1 MSEYFISY
9 YTENPREL
17 YCRCSIVSLS
27 NEGLDIFERESGI
40 GNIPALVLE
49 YIKDIPFGTV
59 EERYRHDEALR
70 KFNDVHIVI
79 ESLEEFADRCKK
91 KKPSND
97 SEHIGMMRYFIRLAE
112 NINAAEDKTKTT
124 DIRQDSPAE
133 SNPCPTLASKP
144 RRGAPGTPRN
154 KYFIKQSEENPDK
167 SPDDL
172 IKDFNGL
179 PRDTRGAMFGDATP
193 ITTKNDINREEAKSI
208 PNGAKAK
215 RQELQALGVI
225 KDCVFERDYT
235 FNTDSTAACVVSGA
249 SFSGNGF
256 WKGLKAFKGGGTE

>member
-91 KKPSND
+91 KKPSSD
-97 SEHIGMMRYFIRLAE
+97 YEHIGMMRYFIRLAE

-124 DIRQDSPAE
+124 NTSQVSPTQPYLCST
-133 SNPCPTLASKP
+133 SNSK
-144 RRGAPGTPRN
+144 RGAPQKPLN
-154 KYFIKQSEENPDK
+154 AYFIEQSKKEPNKSIDELIDKYEKMDRLQLSKILGIPPAEVKKNLTKENRNA
-167 SPDDL
+167 
-172 IKDFNGL
+172 IKAAL
-179 PRDTRGAMFGDATP
+179 RREWSKKKP
-193 ITTKNDINREEAKSI
+193 KNDRIS
-208 PNGAKAK
+208 P
-215 RQELQALGVI
+215 
-225 KDCVFERDYT
+225 
-235 FNTDSTAACVVSGA
+235 
-249 SFSGNGF
+249 
-256 WKGLKAFKGGGTE
+256 TE